1 MDSFYTQLRVSIRMC
16 GHEYNFG
23 FIDWFAL
30 PHKPLR
36 SLENRASFQGR
47 EWDTRDWILA
57 RNRTN
62 AIQTRQSKMRFVEVS
77 KRWLGMK
84 PRVSVIAGNGAP
96 YLKD

>member
-47 EWDTRDWILA
+47 EWDTRD
-57 RNRTN
+57 
-62 AIQTRQSKMRFVEVS
+62 
-77 KRWLGMK
+77 
-84 PRVSVIAGNGAP
+84 
-96 YLKD
+96 